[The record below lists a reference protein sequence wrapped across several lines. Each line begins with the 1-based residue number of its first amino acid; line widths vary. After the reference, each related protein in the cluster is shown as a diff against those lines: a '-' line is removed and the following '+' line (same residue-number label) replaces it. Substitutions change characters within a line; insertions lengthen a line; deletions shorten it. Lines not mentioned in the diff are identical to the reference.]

1 MEINGATVLLTGAN
15 GGLGLAIGRA
25 LKAEGAELIITGRR
39 EAVLAPVA
47 RELNARM
54 LLADLADRS
63 QVERLAEEAGRVD
76 VLVANAALPAGGE
89 ILEYD
94 PEQIDRALDV
104 NLRAP
109 IMLAHRLAPSM
120 IAAGRG
126 HIVMIGS
133 LSGKTASPAAALYNA
148 TKFGLRGFAL
158 GFRQDLRGTG
168 VGVSLVQPGF
178 VRDAGM
184 FHDYGLEAPAG
195 ARTVSPGKVTKAVIT
210 AIRRD
215 RAELNVA
222 PPEMRFLSAIGAQ
235 FPGLA
240 ERVQRRAVS
249 DAMKR
254 RLLESGQEKADR

>member
-109 IMLAHRLAPSM
+109 IMLAHRLPPSL

-126 HIVMIGS
+126 
-133 LSGKTASPAAALYNA
+133 P
-148 TKFGLRGFAL
+148 
-158 GFRQDLRGTG
+158 
-168 VGVSLVQPGF
+168 
-178 VRDAGM
+178 
-184 FHDYGLEAPAG
+184 
-195 ARTVSPGKVTKAVIT
+195 
-210 AIRRD
+210 
-215 RAELNVA
+215 
-222 PPEMRFLSAIGAQ
+222 
-235 FPGLA
+235 
-240 ERVQRRAVS
+240 
-249 DAMKR
+249 
-254 RLLESGQEKADR
+254 